1 MHEYLMELLGANQ
14 LALLV
19 AIGIGLVAGIE
30 REIDAQPEYKHFA
43 GIRTMPLIAALGCII
58 TFVAKET
65 SMLLIVSVITS
76 FFIFL
81 TAIYYSKN
89 RTGSVE
95 VKHEIMLL
103 IVFVLGIL
111 AGLHLFREA
120 LVTTVIMISILS
132 LKEKF
137 HSVIDQLTKLE
148 LLAFIKFAILSIIV
162 IPFIPDKKLGPDGIL
177 NPQSI
182 SWVVV
187 IVSSLSFIGYF
198 LMKFG
203 KSDKSIL
210 FTAILGGLFSST
222 AVTWLYSSKSREN
235 PSTAHLYACGILLA
249 NAVMFCRVL
258 FWTVLF
264 NSSVF
269 FILAMPNIIMTLTLL
284 TITFIILIRNA
295 KVKFSESINLGNPVD
310 LNNAIGFA
318 AIYACIIFM
327 VYYGNK
333 YFGSIGLYLSGII
346 SGFSDVD
353 AITINMSK
361 LAKSGTQLHTSTIVI
376 ILAMLSNGLVKLGIS
391 LFRGDKKVKQIVGYS
406 LAFIIA
412 FGIITSLV
420 INKFH
425 S

>member
-1 MHEYLMELLGANQ
+1 MHEYLMELLGAN
-14 LALLV
+14 LLGLFV

-43 GIRTMPLIAALGCII
+43 GIRTMPLIAALGCAI
-58 TFVAKET
+58 TFIAKET
-65 SMLLIVSVITS
+65 SMLLIVAGITS
-76 FFIFL
+76 FFIFV
-81 TAIYYSKN
+81 TAIFYSKN

-95 VKHEIMLL
+95 IKQEVMLL
-103 IVFVLGIL
+103 LVFVLGIL
-111 AGLHLFREA
+111 SGLHLFREA
-120 LVTTVIMISILS
+120 LVATVIMISILS

-137 HSVIDQLTKLE
+137 HSVIDRLTKSE
-148 LLAFIKFAILSIIV
+148 LLAFVKFAVLSIIV
-162 IPFIPDKKLGPDGIL
+162 IPFIPDKKYGPDGIL
-177 NPQSI
+177 NPQNI
-182 SWVVV
+182 AWVVV

-210 FTAILGGLFSST
+210 LTAILGGLFSST
-222 AVTWLYSSKSREN
+222 AVTWLYSSKSRKN

-258 FWTVLF
+258 FWSVLF
-264 NSSVF
+264 NTSVF
-269 FILAMPNIIMTLTLL
+269 FILVIPNIIMTLTLL
-284 TITFIILIRNA
+284 TITFFVLRKNA
-295 KVKFSESINLGNPVD
+295 KVKSSESIILGNPVD

-318 AIYACIIFM
+318 AIYTAIIFM

-333 YFGSIGLYLSGII
+333 YFGSAGLYISGII

-391 LFRGDKKVKQIVGYS
+391 LFRGGKKVKTIVGYS
-406 LAFIIA
+406 LAVVIV
-412 FGIITSLV
+412 FGIITSIV